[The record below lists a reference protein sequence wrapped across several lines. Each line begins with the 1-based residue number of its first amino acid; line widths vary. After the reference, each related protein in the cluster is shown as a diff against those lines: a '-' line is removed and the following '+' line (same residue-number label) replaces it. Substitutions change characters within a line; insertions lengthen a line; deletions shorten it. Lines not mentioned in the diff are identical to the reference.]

1 MGRLGRTAISGP
13 QNWMLRASQTGDPAD
28 SGRFLPLPSPAPIL
42 GTSTATGHRRRS
54 HPSLPRQGSCLDA
67 WVGSN
72 HSPPALQPGV
82 RPSPDACIYHQRRS
96 AGGPRPTPRR
106 QDQPEARTIAS
117 TPTRTAAGNR
127 PHAATTSARSGGTA
141 LDFTLVLCS
150 NTGFSRVKPGSF
162 ESCPRH
168 SLYARPA
175 ILARAGCFFW
185 GRMAPAGFFCAAS
198 CRGTPI
204 PEEPAAAR
212 LVAACSVVSCGS
224 LQIPAVTCGV
234 GFRVATASDFKS
246 VLSRLNCG
254 RTGAPDPPS
263 ASSKWWSRHI
273 RAC

>member
-1 MGRLGRTAISGP
+1 MRYGAIALG
-13 QNWMLRASQTGDPAD
+13 
-28 SGRFLPLPSPAPIL
+28 
-42 GTSTATGHRRRS
+42 S
-54 HPSLPRQGSCLDA
+54 HPSCRDR
-67 WVGSN
+67 
-72 HSPPALQPGV
+72 SPLLLKATP
-82 RPSPDACIYHQRRS
+82 
-96 AGGPRPTPRR
+96 PRR
-106 QDQPEARTIAS
+106 RDRVNAQRPRGRAGWHAGTRYPIDARTMATIPA
-117 TPTRTAAGNR
+117 RTAAGSR

-141 LDFTLVLCS
+141 LHFTLVLCS
-150 NTGFSRVKPGSF
+150 PPRFSRVKPGSF

-168 SLYARPA
+168 SLHARPA

-212 LVAACSVVSCGS
+212 LVAAGSVVSCGS